1 MRPALILVFS
11 MLASQAAA
19 DAVYATR
26 TIRAN
31 SVITAQ
37 DLVVKDGEISGMAS
51 APEQLIGTEARVA
64 LYAGRPIA
72 LANVGPPA
80 LVERNQIVPLVFEKN
95 GLTIMAEGRSLA
107 RAGEGDY
114 VRVMNL
120 SSRSTVSGVVM
131 PDGRILVSR

>member
-1 MRPALILVFS
+1 MKRALTIALLL
-11 MLASQAAA
+11 MANQAAA
-19 DAVYATR
+19 DVVFATR

-31 SVITAQ
+31 SIITAQ
-37 DLVVKDGEISGMAS
+37 DLVVKDGDIAGMATG
-51 APEQLIGTEARVA
+51 PGQLIGTEAHVA

-80 LVERNQIVPLVFEKN
+80 LVERNQIVSIVFEKN
-95 GLTIMAEGRSLA
+95 GLNISAEGRSLS
-107 RAGEGDY
+107 RAGVGDF

-120 SSRSTVSGVVM
+120 SSRSTISGKVM